1 MVNASTQQQKAIEKI
16 IKEKNPYADKDHI
29 LLRKDIPSSYFHPH
43 RIFAIF
49 FIIIAAYSLI
59 TGIYL
64 ANNSCGYQYLV
75 LSVLGVSPLTFLFNI
90 HIGEKISLS
99 NFYKIYLIQAIW
111 LLIISIVS
119 FGFIENVV
127 EQSYCSNMWCHPQ
140 INTAT
145 FFNHLKEKVTE
156 SQFHD
161 ICSQIQGY
169 KQIYNNFDERLT
181 VSVQSALKMFCFKD
195 GNCQLTESFNVNLL
209 IKLSKPRSLV
219 LVSFLG
225 IMQILLAFYWFYFSY
240 KLKYNKI
247 TFTLYE
253 LEMIMTKK
261 VKGPGQSHKQKQL
274 KKGVR
279 QDGVVEDQVSN
290 SGKDAQNM
298 QQKVIQNVVNDVDQ
312 LFSMN
317 SQSTE
322 KQEEKDDKIQ
332 KLREEKIKELMQQ
345 QKNLG
350 ESLDFVI
357 NLRRKS
363 QQDLENQI
371 HNMSFSQKDEDH
383 ANKESKIDDNDNTN
397 YMFTDNLSYLNQN
410 NMSFNLDTQN
420 VIRQDEDYDN
430 TILPFQPTQTR
441 FYENPENNNTVHNF
455 SYTNEVNDHEISM
468 HQISPTQN
476 DEQQKQQSDSN

>member
-1 MVNASTQQQKAIEKI
+1 MVNASTEQQKAIEKI

-29 LLRKDIPSSYFHPH
+29 LLRKDIPSYYFHPH
-43 RIFAIF
+43 KIFGLF
-49 FIIIAAYSLI
+49 LIIIAAYSLI

-75 LSVLGVSPLTFLFNI
+75 LSILGVTPLTFLFNI
-90 HIGEKISLS
+90 QIGEKFSLS
-99 NFYKIYLIQAIW
+99 NFYKIYLTQAIW

-140 INTAT
+140 INTAKI
-145 FFNHLKEKVTE
+145 NCKCL
-156 SQFHD
+156 
-161 ICSQIQGY
+161 ICIENVLLQRW
-169 KQIYNNFDERLT
+169 KLLT
-181 VSVQSALKMFCFKD
+181 HRELQ
-195 GNCQLTESFNVNLL
+195 
-209 IKLSKPRSLV
+209 R
-219 LVSFLG
+219 

-279 QDGVVEDQVSN
+279 QDGVVEDQASN
-290 SGKDAQNM
+290 AGNDAQNM
-298 QQKVIQNVVNDVDQ
+298 QQKIIKNVVNDVDQ
-312 LFSMN
+312 LFSIN
-317 SQSTE
+317 SESTE
-322 KQEEKDDKIQ
+322 KQEQKDDKIQ
-332 KLREEKIKELMQQ
+332 KMREEKIKELMQQ

-363 QQDLENQI
+363 QQDIENQI
-371 HNMSFSQKDEDH
+371 HNISFSQKDEDFV
-383 ANKESKIDDNDNTN
+383 NKVDSKIDDNNNTN

-420 VIRQDEDYDN
+420 VIRQDDDYDN

-441 FYENPENNNTVHNF
+441 FYENPEMNNTVHNF

-468 HQISPTQN
+468 HEISPTQN
-476 DEQQKQQSDSN
+476 NEQQKQQTDNN